1 MLGLP
6 PPFSQMPG
14 ILSFTSSCRIVVS
27 FHHKRNFSQM
37 MRACIGINIGSC
49 WFCSCRTGLTFWGT
63 LLVCAMLCKQ
73 EKAVRSPSLVTSTVL
88 ALLALFCW
96 FAGLR
101 FLKLPSAPI
110 CLPLFSSFFPW
121 LSRTVVM
128 LHWALS
134 FLPFSSPLLFQDFD
148 AARFLTSLVL
158 ALLLFRDNDHGNNHG
173 ASLSEPI
180 SGQ

>member
-1 MLGLP
+1 MELAVAVFAVAGRGKRVDVLP
-6 PPFSQMPG
+6 
-14 ILSFTSSCRIVVS
+14 
-27 FHHKRNFSQM
+27 
-37 MRACIGINIGSC
+37 
-49 WFCSCRTGLTFWGT
+49 GT
-63 LLVCAMLCKQ
+63 LLVCAMLCKK
-73 EKAVRSPSLVTSTVL
+73 EKAVRSPSPVTRTVL
-88 ALLALFCW
+88 ALPALFCW

-101 FLKLPSAPI
+101 FLKLPSAPT